1 MNLKAE
7 LMSMLMGMVMKVFT
21 PELLKQFM
29 DMFLDFCE
37 DHVLG
42 SKSKMDDLLILPII
56 KSIRIA
62 YEIPDDDIPDNE
74 QKDIAEADSLPP
86 PDAA

>member
-1 MNLKAE
+1 MKAE

-21 PELLKQFM
+21 PELLKRFV

-42 SKSKMDDLLILPII
+42 SKSKVDDLLILPII
-56 KSIRIA
+56 KSIRLA
-62 YEIPDDDIPDNE
+62 YDIPDDDIPDNQQE
-74 QKDIAEADSLPP
+74 IIAEADNLPP